1 MDYDSKVAAWYP
13 RLLHYLVTGQYLAW
27 YRWGI
32 DKFLE
37 PGYNP
42 HGLRAGITSLA
53 FDQRQRGV
61 HCRSLFS
68 GTGPRDHVATE
79 KGDCLAQVNYIGH
92 ATVLVD
98 IGQLRVLTDPILRD
112 RVLFLQR
119 HGPNPAPGLLGER
132 PPDIVLLSHLHYDH
146 ADLPSLRQI
155 PASTTIIA
163 PKGSGKYL
171 ARWAGVQVHEVS
183 EGDKVQVADVEIT
196 AMPAEHGQAFSI
208 PRPMGTC
215 LSYVMRNRLSV
226 YFAGDTDLF
235 EGMHEVGQQF
245 DLDIALLPVWGY
257 SYRPGTGHLTP
268 LTAAQALRRLNP
280 RIAVPIHWGSF
291 RFMGPDSVWRRANH
305 LSAPPYAFANHA
317 SLIAP
322 DTEVR
327 VLHPG
332 EWTTVN

>member
-1 MDYDSKVAAWYP
+1 
-13 RLLHYLVTGQYLAW
+13 
-27 YRWGI
+27 
-32 DKFLE
+32 
-37 PGYNP
+37 
-42 HGLRAGITSLA
+42 
-53 FDQRQRGV
+53 
-61 HCRSLFS
+61 
-68 GTGPRDHVATE
+68 
-79 KGDCLAQVNYIGH
+79 LAQVNYIGH

-119 HGPNPAPGLLGER
+119 HGPNPAPQLLGER

-155 PASTTIIA
+155 PPSTTIIA

-171 ARWAGVQVHEVS
+171 ARWAAVQVHEVA

-196 AMPAEHGQAFSI
+196 ALPAEHGQAFSI

-235 EGMHEVGQQF
+235 EGMHELGQEF
-245 DLDIALLPVWGY
+245 DLDMALLPVWGY
-257 SYRPGTGHLTP
+257 SHRLGTGHLTP
-268 LTAAQALRRLNP
+268 LTAAQALRRLKP
-280 RIAVPIHWGSF
+280 RVAVPIHWGSF
-291 RFMGPDSVWRRANH
+291 RFMGPDSVWKWADY
-305 LSAPPYAFANHA
+305 LSAPPYAFAKHA

-322 DTEVR
+322 ETEVR

-332 EWTTVN
+332 EWTTLN